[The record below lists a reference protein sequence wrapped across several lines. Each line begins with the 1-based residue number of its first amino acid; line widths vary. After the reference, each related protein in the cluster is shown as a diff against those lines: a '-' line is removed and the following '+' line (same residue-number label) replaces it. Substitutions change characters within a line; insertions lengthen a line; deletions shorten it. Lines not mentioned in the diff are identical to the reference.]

1 MRLFISH
8 SSKDLQ
14 FVELLVDFLRNALN
28 LPAAEIR
35 CTSLEGH
42 RLPGGADIRGQLRY
56 EVSEAEAF
64 IGVISYS
71 SLKSVYSVFEL
82 GARWGAGKVLIP
94 LLAPGLS
101 ARDLEPPLDDFNALA
116 SDSGPQLHQL
126 VENLARQLGLTAE
139 SPAAYGKYLERLLD
153 FASITSA
160 EGPVP
165 SVAAAAPPLTPPA
178 PTVPSVG
185 SAPEEVIRR
194 YCEKQWPDDF
204 QMQAYCRKQQ
214 REALAELQSLRAEGV
229 PAETFAEIR
238 RGCAS
243 QWPDDFSMR
252 LYCERQQLE
261 AYRQLRRE
269 NGT

>member
-101 ARDLEPPLDDFNALA
+101 ARDLEAPLDDFNALA

-153 FASITSA
+153 FASITLA
-160 EGPVP
+160 EGP
-165 SVAAAAPPLTPPA
+165 
-178 PTVPSVG
+178 VPSVG